1 MRIPDWSR
9 RTWIAVGVVAVGA
22 VVIVLALV
30 GGSGGGSS
38 STDASSGS
46 SSEDLPQDV
55 QTDLT
60 PSPIPT
66 DDFGKGSSKTP
77 LLDTLKNPFSAAY
90 GSNIPHKVTVTVKA
104 DGAMRFAVRFRDGK
118 GTIERVVAGGYSV
131 TRTVK
136 GPFPI
141 AQVGMQNGP
150 DVSAGSCSITI
161 DGVQF
166 SHNPAK
172 GRFGVAVCL
181 G

>member
-9 RTWIAVGVVAVGA
+9 RTWIAVAAVAVGA
-22 VVIVLALV
+22 IVIVLALV
-30 GGSGGGSS
+30 GGSGGSSSNGASDGS
-38 STDASSGS
+38 STD
-46 SSEDLPQDV
+46 DLPQGV
-55 QTDLT
+55 QTNLT
-60 PSPIPT
+60 PSPLPSG
-66 DDFGKGSSKTP
+66 DFSSKSGGTP

-104 DGAMRFAVRFRDGK
+104 DGALRFAVRFRDGK
-118 GTIERVVAGGYSV
+118 GTVERVVAGGYSV

-161 DGVQF
+161 DGVRF

>member
-9 RTWIAVGVVAVGA
+9 RTWIAVIAVVVGA
-22 VVIVLALV
+22 IVILLALV
-30 GGSGGGSS
+30 GGSGGSSSNGASDGS
-38 STDASSGS
+38 STD
-46 SSEDLPQDV
+46 DLPEGV
-55 QTDLT
+55 QTNLT
-60 PSPIPT
+60 PSPIPSGGF
-66 DDFGKGSSKTP
+66 DSKTGGTP

-104 DGAMRFAVRFRDGK
+104 DGALRFAVRFRDGK

-161 DGVQF
+161 DGVRF

>member
-1 MRIPDWSR
+1 MRIQLPDWSR
-9 RTWIAVGVVAVGA
+9 RTWIAVAAVTVGA

-30 GGSGGGSS
+30 GGSGGSSDGASGS
-38 STDASSGS
+38 STD
-46 SSEDLPQDV
+46 DLPPGV
-55 QTDLT
+55 QSDLT
-60 PSPIPT
+60 PSPLPSG
-66 DDFGKGSSKTP
+66 DFDSKTGGTP

-104 DGAMRFAVRFRDGK
+104 DGALRFAVRFRDGK

-131 TRTVK
+131 TRTVT

-150 DVSAGSCSITI
+150 DVTGGSCSITI
-161 DGVQF
+161 DGVRF